1 MTRFNALILVVIM
14 LTMLVCAGCLQEHTI
29 PGGEHDTTAIR
40 HALMHQLLN
49 GMTGRLQDNLE
60 AFAFS
65 VEDVASLLGTTGISG
80 KEADSIMRDLAT
92 SHPAVLS
99 AITVDPNGTVLSAAP
114 ESAIAVLGQNIS
126 HQDVIATVLS
136 TREPAMGTYFT
147 LRQGG
152 AGVAIV
158 YPVFSPGG
166 EFLGAVSLTFSP
178 QALVTPYAEESETW
192 APFTYIVTQ
201 PDGVML
207 SHSNTALVGKQI
219 FKEPF
224 FEQFPEILTLAT
236 RCITERTGYATFS
249 FFKDG
254 SDEIVPKETFWDTV
268 ELKGTEWRVL
278 VVAEK
283 D

>member
-1 MTRFNALILVVIM
+1 MTRFNALIPVAVV
-14 LTMLVCAGCLQEHTI
+14 LTMLVCAGCLQEQTI
-29 PGGEHDTTAIR
+29 PGSEHDSTTIR

-136 TREPAMGTYFT
+136 TREPAMGTYFS

-178 QALVTPYAEESETW
+178 QALVTPYAKESATW
-192 APFTYIVTQ
+192 APFTYIVAQ
-201 PDGVML
+201 PDGVL
-207 SHSNTALVGKQI
+207 LAHANPAFVGKPT
-219 FKEPF
+219 FNEPL
-224 FEQFPEILTLAT
+224 FEGFPEILDLA
-236 RCITERTGYATFS
+236 RRYSTERNGYATFS
-249 FFKDG
+249 YYRVG
-254 SDEIVPKETFWDTV
+254 TTEIMPKETFWDTV

-278 VVAEK
+278 VVADTE
-283 D
+283 

>member
-1 MTRFNALILVVIM
+1 MTRFHALSLVAIV
-14 LTMLVCAGCLQEHTI
+14 LTMLVCAGCLQEQRI

-49 GMTGRLQDNLE
+49 GMTGRLQDTLE
-60 AFAFS
+60 AFDFS

-80 KEADSIMRDLAT
+80 AEADSLVRDLAT

-114 ESAIAVLGQNIS
+114 ESAIPVLGQNIS
-126 HQDVIATVLS
+126 DQDVIARVLS
-136 TREPAMGTYFT
+136 TREPAMGKYFT

-166 EFLGAVSLTFSP
+166 EFLGAVSMAFSP
-178 QALVTPYAEESETW
+178 QALVTPYAEESATW
-192 APFTYIVTQ
+192 APFTYIVAQ
-201 PDGVML
+201 PDGVL
-207 SHSNTALVGKQI
+207 LAHANPAFVGKPT
-219 FKEPF
+219 FDEPL
-224 FEQFPEILTLAT
+224 FEGFPEILDLA
-236 RCITERTGYATFS
+236 RRYSTERTGYATFS
-249 FFKDG
+249 YYRVG
-254 SDEIVPKETFWDTV
+254 TTEVVPKETFWDTV

-278 VVAEK
+278 VVADSE
-283 D
+283 